1 MPPARFEP
9 TIPASERPQTHTLER
24 AATGIGPLHCPPKN
38 IHLDPV
44 RYIHVTLSLVMR
56 SRYQLRKYT
65 TNR

>member
-24 AATGIGPLHCPPKN
+24 AETGIGLLYSLPKN
-38 IHLDPV
+38 VRLDPV
-44 RYIHVTLSLVMR
+44 CYTHVTVPLVMR
-56 SRYQLRKYT
+56 SRYQFGKYS